1 VSKELGLKDK
11 ELTKALTELEYLQEE
26 KTALRLKDFNYRD
39 LLANYYLIDK
49 RLLTCE

>member
-1 VSKELGLKDK
+1 VSKELGSKDR
-11 ELTKALTELEYLQEE
+11 ELTKALTELEYLQEVR
-26 KTALRLKDFNYRD
+26 TALGLEDLDHRD